1 MDGDAAGEDDAA
13 SKLDITDAFADG
25 EDDEEDDEEDDGRPK
40 STFTT
45 SIPPPPVKLPMS
57 NSVEPTAVGELHEGA
72 DEEEP
77 VLLLPPVK
85 ASNDNGVVPDNGEE
99 EEDNGEDT
107 GEDSGG
113 EGDGAVSELRS
124 SDVGGVNPPPVSEE
138 DVDVDVDVDGVVV
151 LVGDIGGV
159 DEANNAALVPFPLK
173 STVLMSLLFSVL
185 LLLLPP
191 PIKSLA
197 PFSKASTILL
207 KDDWVGEGGDVEEE
221 VDEVDEVSRE
231 EGAVSKVIPSV
242 LALSRNWLNSFLRA
256 SL

>member
-1 MDGDAAGEDDAA
+1 
-13 SKLDITDAFADG
+13 
-25 EDDEEDDEEDDGRPK
+25 
-40 STFTT
+40 
-45 SIPPPPVKLPMS
+45 MS
-57 NSVEPTAVGELHEGA
+57 NSVEPAAVGELHEGA

-77 VLLLPPVK
+77 MLLLLPVK
-85 ASNDNGVVPDNGEE
+85 ASNDNGVAPDNGDDDEDNGDDNGD
-99 EEDNGEDT
+99 DNGEDAA
-107 GEDSGG
+107 GG

-138 DVDVDVDVDGVVV
+138 DVDVDEVVS

-159 DEANNAALVPFPLK
+159 DEANNAALVPLPLK
-173 STVLMSLLFSVL
+173 STVLMSLLFPVL

-191 PIKSLA
+191 PIKSHA

-231 EGAVSKVIPSV
+231 EGEVSKVIPSV
-242 LALSRNWLNSFLRA
+242 LALSRN
-256 SL
+256 

>member
-25 EDDEEDDEEDDGRPK
+25 EDDEEDDDDDDDDGRPK

-57 NSVEPTAVGELHEGA
+57 NSVEPTAVGELHDGA

-85 ASNDNGVVPDNGEE
+85 VSNDNGVAPDNGEE
-99 EEDNGEDT
+99 EEDNGEDN

-138 DVDVDVDVDGVVV
+138 DVDVDGVVV

-159 DEANNAALVPFPLK
+159 DEANNAALVPLPLK
-173 STVLMSLLFSVL
+173 STVLMSLLFPVL

-207 KDDWVGEGGDVEEE
+207 KDDCVGEGGDVEEE

-231 EGAVSKVIPSV
+231 EGEVSKVIPSV
-242 LALSRNWLNSFLRA
+242 LALSRN
-256 SL
+256 

>member
-25 EDDEEDDEEDDGRPK
+25 EDDDEDDDDDDEEDDGRPK

-57 NSVEPTAVGELHEGA
+57 NSVEPTAVGELHDGA
-72 DEEEP
+72 DEEES
-77 VLLLPPVK
+77 VLLPPPVN

-99 EEDNGEDT
+99 EEDNGEDN

-138 DVDVDVDVDGVVV
+138 DVDEVVS
-151 LVGDIGGV
+151 LVGEIGGV
-159 DEANNAALVPFPLK
+159 DEANNAALVPLPLK
-173 STVLMSLLFSVL
+173 STVLMSLLFPVL

-207 KDDWVGEGGDVEEE
+207 KDDCVGEGGDVEEE

-231 EGAVSKVIPSV
+231 EGEVSKVIPSV
-242 LALSRNWLNSFLRA
+242 LALSRN
-256 SL
+256 

>member
-1 MDGDAAGEDDAA
+1 
-13 SKLDITDAFADG
+13 
-25 EDDEEDDEEDDGRPK
+25 
-40 STFTT
+40 
-45 SIPPPPVKLPMS
+45 MS

-77 VLLLPPVK
+77 VLLLPVK
-85 ASNDNGVVPDNGEE
+85 ASNDNGVAPDNGDED
-99 EEDNGEDT
+99 EDNGEDT
-107 GEDSGG
+107 GEDVDNG

-138 DVDVDVDVDGVVV
+138 DVDGVVA

-173 STVLMSLLFSVL
+173 STVLMSLLFAVLLLL

-197 PFSKASTILL
+197 PFSKASTIWL

-221 VDEVDEVSRE
+221 LDEVSRE
-231 EGAVSKVIPSV
+231 EGEEGDTGAVSKVIPSV

>member
-25 EDDEEDDEEDDGRPK
+25 EDDDEDDDDEEEDDGRPK

-57 NSVEPTAVGELHEGA
+57 NSVEPDAVGELHEGT

-99 EEDNGEDT
+99 EEANGEDN

-138 DVDVDVDVDGVVV
+138 DVDVDEVVS

-159 DEANNAALVPFPLK
+159 DEANNAALVPLPLK
-173 STVLMSLLFSVL
+173 STVLMSLLFAVL

-207 KDDWVGEGGDVEEE
+207 KDDWVGEGGDVDEE
-221 VDEVDEVSRE
+221 VDDVSSEEGE

-242 LALSRNWLNSFLRA
+242 LALSRN
-256 SL
+256 

>member
-1 MDGDAAGEDDAA
+1 
-13 SKLDITDAFADG
+13 
-25 EDDEEDDEEDDGRPK
+25 
-40 STFTT
+40 
-45 SIPPPPVKLPMS
+45 MS
-57 NSVEPTAVGELHEGA
+57 NSVEPAAVGELHEGA

-85 ASNDNGVVPDNGEE
+85 VSNDNGVVPDNGEE
-99 EEDNGEDT
+99 DEDNGEDN
-107 GEDSGG
+107 GDDVDNG

-138 DVDVDVDVDGVVV
+138 DVDVDGVVA

-173 STVLMSLLFSVL
+173 STVLMSLLFPVL

-207 KDDWVGEGGDVEEE
+207 KDDWVGEGGDVDEE

-231 EGAVSKVIPSV
+231 EGEVSKVIPSV
-242 LALSRNWLNSFLRA
+242 LALSRNWVNSFLRV